1 MAEFSRSQNRI
12 SSIDILRGIIMVVM
26 ALDHVRDYFHTSAF
40 VFDPTDLSK
49 THTALFLTRWITH
62 FCAPGFVLL
71 AGVSIYLS
79 LKRKSKSELSIF
91 LLKRGLWLIILE
103 LVVMRFAFFFNFYYD
118 VTILGVFWMI
128 GACMMCMA
136 AIIHLSDRA
145 ALILGIVIVLFG
157 QAIGQLAVDPSSIFF
172 GPWMI
177 LMQRGFIPLTPTVAL
192 ITSYPI
198 IPWLGIMILG
208 YSLGRIY
215 NNYVDTGIRK
225 KMLIRL
231 GLVTVLLF
239 VMLRFLNFYGDPSP
253 WSVQGNFV
261 FTVLS
266 FFNCTKYPITLLF
279 TLMTLGPLLLMLAW
293 LEDKEPTLM
302 RPFHIFGRVPQFYFI
317 GHFFLIHISALILFM
332 NKTGKSFSEIDLH
345 FSKSFGGITPEGGY
359 DLAGVYLV
367 WLAVVLIMYPL
378 CNLFNHYKSTHQQ
391 WWLSYL

>member
-136 AIIHLSDRA
+136 AIIHLSDRT
-145 ALILGIVIVLFG
+145 ALILGIVIVLF
-157 QAIGQLAVDPSSIFF
+157 
-172 GPWMI
+172 
-177 LMQRGFIPLTPTVAL
+177 
-192 ITSYPI
+192 
-198 IPWLGIMILG
+198 
-208 YSLGRIY
+208 
-215 NNYVDTGIRK
+215 
-225 KMLIRL
+225 
-231 GLVTVLLF
+231 
-239 VMLRFLNFYGDPSP
+239 
-253 WSVQGNFV
+253 
-261 FTVLS
+261 
-266 FFNCTKYPITLLF
+266 
-279 TLMTLGPLLLMLAW
+279 
-293 LEDKEPTLM
+293 
-302 RPFHIFGRVPQFYFI
+302 
-317 GHFFLIHISALILFM
+317 
-332 NKTGKSFSEIDLH
+332 
-345 FSKSFGGITPEGGY
+345 
-359 DLAGVYLV
+359 
-367 WLAVVLIMYPL
+367 
-378 CNLFNHYKSTHQQ
+378 
-391 WWLSYL
+391 

>member
-177 LMQRGFIPLTPTVAL
+177 LMQRGFLQLSPTVAL
-192 ITSYPI
+192 ITPYPI
-198 IPWLGIMILG
+198 VPWLGIMILG
-208 YSLGRIY
+208 YSLGKIY
-215 NNYVDTGIRK
+215 NDSIDSKTRK
-225 KMLIRL
+225 RLLTRL
-231 GLVTVLLF
+231 GVITVTLF
-239 VMLRFLNFYGDPSP
+239 ILLRFLNFYGDPSP

-359 DLAGVYLV
+359 TLPGVYLV
-367 WLAVVLIMYPL
+367 WITVVLVMYPL
-378 CNLFNHYKSTHQQ
+378 CNLFDHYKSTHRQ